1 MLEFT
6 KFPAKRKNLG
16 YLRKGDVILYNDKLY
31 LYDRIPNGSSSVYVT
46 DMETRKSLKL
56 RITSDKQFFD
66 IVGYCENSNTQSKND
81 INELQQGDLFVI
93 DHEQKG
99 SYIFRFEKANRSN
112 IIAINPMNNKEV
124 RISMNFI
131 CTKIGNMPF

>member
-6 KFPAKRKNLG
+6 KFPAKRKNIG
-16 YLRKGDVILYNDKLY
+16 FLRKGDVILYNDKLY
-31 LYDRIPNGSSSVYVT
+31 LYDRIPNGSNSVYVT

-56 RITSDKQFFD
+56 RITSDKEFFD
-66 IVGYCENSNTQSKND
+66 IVGYCENSNTQPKND
-81 INELQQGDLFVI
+81 INELQKGDLFVI

-99 SYIFRFEKANRSN
+99 SYIFRFEKANRAN